1 MRARLRKALLFAS
14 LAGLIGFV
22 LYEQAGE
29 RSAGSRSRPAAAP
42 AAQATH
48 YGVRTND
55 SASPPSRAP
64 LALPQRAPFGTSAG
78 ELFAA
83 RSWQPPA
90 PPVVAA
96 APVPV
101 PPPLPYRFAGTVSQ
115 GGEQVVLL
123 SKGDAVFPAQA
134 GETLDGLYRVESIG
148 ETEISIL
155 YLPLKQRYLMP
166 ITSSIAVASPG
177 PQAGWQSQPQ
187 ELKAA
192 APAAGQSQAGPLP
205 PAKLSWEGPSEVRVG
220 AAFNVA
226 LKLKSV
232 QPVQNSPM
240 QIRFDPAVLE
250 ALAVQPGQF
259 FAAAARNF
267 NYRVNPEGTI
277 FVGASAA
284 GPSAAADAELL
295 ILTFKAVKQAP
306 EAQLGISSV
315 SLTGS
320 AGRPI
325 AVEQLAA
332 YRTSI
337 IR

>member
-1 MRARLRKALLFAS
+1 MRARLRKTLLFAS

-29 RSAGSRSRPAAAP
+29 RSAGSRSRPATATAT
-42 AAQATH
+42 QATP
-48 YGVRTND
+48 YVVRTND
-55 SASPPSRAP
+55 TASPPRRAP
-64 LALPQRAPFGTSAG
+64 LALPQRAPFGASET
-78 ELFAA
+78 EFFAA

-96 APVPV
+96 APAPV

-134 GETLDGLYRVESIG
+134 GETLDGLYKVESIG
-148 ETEISIL
+148 ETEISFL
-155 YLPLKQRYLMP
+155 YLPLKHRYLMP
-166 ITSSIAVASPG
+166 VTSSIAVASPG
-177 PQAGWQSQPQ
+177 PQAERQSRPQ
-187 ELKAA
+187 EPQAA
-192 APAAGQSQAGPLP
+192 APAAGQSQGALQ
-205 PAKLSWEGPSEVRVG
+205 PARLSWEGPSEVRVG

-232 QPVQNSPM
+232 QPVQDSPM

-295 ILTFKAVKQAP
+295 ILTFKAVGQAP

-315 SLTGS
+315 RLTGS

-337 IR
+337 TR

>member
-1 MRARLRKALLFAS
+1 MRKTLLFAS
-14 LAGLIGFV
+14 LAALIGFV

-42 AAQATH
+42 AAQTTY
-48 YGVRTND
+48 YGARTSD
-55 SASPPSRAP
+55 SAVPPTRAP
-64 LALPQRAPFGTSAG
+64 LALPQREPFGASEG

-96 APVPV
+96 APAPV
-101 PPPLPYRFAGTVSQ
+101 PPPLPYRFAGTMSQ

-123 SKGDAVFPAQA
+123 SKADAVFPAQA
-134 GETLDGLYRVESIG
+134 GETLDGLYRVESIS
-148 ETEISIL
+148 ETEISFL
-155 YLPLKQRYLMP
+155 YLPLKHRYRMP
-166 ITSSIAVASPG
+166 VASSIAVASPG
-177 PQAGWQSQPQ
+177 PQGERQSRPQQPQ
-187 ELKAA
+187 AA
-192 APAAGQSQAGPLP
+192 APAAAQSQAGGLQ
-205 PAKLSWEGPSEVRVG
+205 PARLSWEGPSEVRVG

-232 QPVQNSPM
+232 QPVQDSPM

-295 ILTFKAVKQAP
+295 ILTFKAVGQAA
-306 EAQLGISSV
+306 EARLGISSV

-337 IR
+337 TR

>member
-1 MRARLRKALLFAS
+1 MRARLRKTLLFAS

-22 LYEQAGE
+22 AYEQARE
-29 RSAGSRSRPAAAP
+29 RSADNRPRPVASAPSGARAPEAATP
-42 AAQATH
+42 
-48 YGVRTND
+48 G
-55 SASPPSRAP
+55 RAP
-64 LALPQRAPFGTSAG
+64 LALPQRAPFGTSGG

-96 APVPV
+96 APAPVP

-134 GETLDGLYRVESIG
+134 GETLDGLYKVESIG
-148 ETEISIL
+148 ETEISFL
-155 YLPLKQRYLMP
+155 YLPLKHRYLLP
-166 ITSSIAVASPG
+166 VTSSIAVASPG
-177 PQAGWQSQPQ
+177 PQAERQTRPQ
-187 ELKAA
+187 ELQAA
-192 APAAGQSQAGPLP
+192 APAAAQSQPGPLQ

-232 QPVQNSPM
+232 QPVQDSPM

-284 GPSAAADAELL
+284 GPSSAADAELL

-306 EAQLGISSV
+306 DAQLGISSV

-337 IR
+337 TR

>member
-1 MRARLRKALLFAS
+1 MRARLRKTLLFAS

-22 LYEQAGE
+22 LYEQAQE
-29 RSAGSRSRPAAAP
+29 RSAGSRTRPAAAP
-42 AAQATH
+42 VTQ
-48 YGVRTND
+48 YGARTND
-55 SASPPSRAP
+55 SALPPSRTP
-64 LALPQRAPFGTSAG
+64 LALPQRAPFGASEA
-78 ELFAA
+78 EFFAA

-96 APVPV
+96 APAPV
-101 PPPLPYRFAGTVSQ
+101 PPPFPYRFAGTVSQ

-134 GETLDGLYRVESIG
+134 GETLDGLYRVESIS
-148 ETEISIL
+148 ETEISFL
-155 YLPLKQRYLMP
+155 YLPLKHRHLMP
-166 ITSSIAVASPG
+166 IASSIAVASPG
-177 PQAGWQSQPQ
+177 PQAERQSRPQ
-187 ELKAA
+187 ELQAA
-192 APAAGQSQAGPLP
+192 APAAAQSQAGPLQ

-232 QPVQNSPM
+232 QPVQGSPM
-240 QIRFDPAVLE
+240 QIRFDPALLE

-267 NYRVNPEGTI
+267 SYRVNPEGTI

-337 IR
+337 TR